1 MISDFIARHTSLQS
15 ALPILFDAAIKGTF
29 LVAVAAAAAYLL
41 RKRSAASRHAVWTA
55 AVIGH
60 LAIPALVFLLP
71 AWTAPVLP
79 TPSWVQVAGATNAAT
94 TESTPAK
101 TAAADATLRSPAQ
114 QTTATQTAA
123 PTGSE
128 AVGSPNAGSANRV
141 ENAKPV
147 SLNKTS
153 INPLKAMSAIQL
165 LAAMWFVGALLVLL
179 RLAIGTW
186 RVGQLAREGQRVE
199 DGVWLSLTQRLA
211 NRLGVTRPLILLRGE
226 KLAVPVTWGIVYPAV
241 LLPQDADQWSE
252 ERRRFVLVHEMAHV
266 KRFDALTQLLA
277 QLSVAI
283 FWFDP
288 LVWLAAHRMRVE
300 REHACDDYVLRDGT
314 TPSLYAGELLEMV
327 RSIGTPS
334 HDSAAPAF
342 AALAMARRSEFEGRM
357 LAILD
362 PRLDRHTLNP
372 RSTIMTF
379 IVVALLTFPLAAW
392 RPFQQPQ
399 AVADDLPKSF
409 KISIS
414 EPITAASATNAADVA
429 GAASGSNSGKVASV
443 VLSGA
448 AAAKPAALASKAS
461 QASQTKWTCEAYPI
475 GTELY
480 GTSTHVDAHDDGSD
494 HSIRYLV
501 SERGRC
507 TEAQIIGR
515 AVFSSDERHL
525 AQLAPGAF
533 ARFRERTST
542 ADRIV
547 SITPVGDGSLN
558 YAAVLNGKSI
568 PFDAEMQ
575 TWLSGILPEILRE
588 APINASERVARIRDQ
603 SGVSGVLKMIAQ
615 IRSTGAKRAHYDA
628 LLEGAPLSA
637 ADAEKVATQAPKDL
651 GGSSG
656 DLSAIIQKLPRTVMQ
671 SAAARNALAD
681 ALPRIQSSG
690 DRVNTLELL
699 APNADPEMLIMLAK
713 SAETLPSSGDKA
725 NFLVSTAA
733 EYLSGPDQA
742 LHNAYFRAVATI
754 PSSGDMANVLIT
766 AMPYGHANPDIT
778 SKVIEASKGL
788 RSSGDAANVLVSLV
802 SQRLLQPSTR
812 ATIAVIE
819 RTLTMDS
826 SGDRANVLVSIASHD
841 LLATREV
848 KDRYLQA
855 AAALPSDGDR
865 VNVLAAAAR
874 R

>member
-1 MISDFIARHTSLQS
+1 MLPDFIARHSSLQS
-15 ALPILFDAAIKGTF
+15 ALPILFDAAIKGAF
-29 LVAVAAAAAYLL
+29 LVLIAAAAVYLL
-41 RKRSAASRHAVWTA
+41 RNRSAASRHAVWTA

-71 AWTAPVLP
+71 AWTLPVLP
-79 TPSWVQVAGATNAAT
+79 TPQWVQGAGSSVVSNGSPTVQSTASGPTAQRTVASQTGITNAT
-94 TESTPAK
+94 
-101 TAAADATLRSPAQ
+101 
-114 QTTATQTAA
+114 TTAV
-123 PTGSE
+123 S
-128 AVGSPNAGSANRV
+128 
-141 ENAKPV
+141 NAKAPAIARGLPG
-147 SLNKTS
+147 SLAGRGGQAS
-153 INPLKAMSAIQL
+153 IAARMGGAFKAMSTIQI
-165 LAAMWFVGALLVLL
+165 LAAMWIVGALLVLL

-186 RVGQLAREGQRVE
+186 RVGQLAREGTRVE

-241 LLPQDADQWSE
+241 LLPQDADEWTE

-277 QLSVAI
+277 QLSLAI

-334 HDSAAPAF
+334 HDTAAPAF

-362 PRLDRHTLNP
+362 PRLDRQTLNR
-372 RSTIMTF
+372 RSTIMTS

-392 RPFQQPQ
+392 RPFQQP
-399 AVADDLPKSF
+399 AAPRDEFPESF
-409 KISIS
+409 QVTLS
-414 EPITAASATNAADVA
+414 EPKNAVPANEARPAASTVAT
-429 GAASGSNSGKVASV
+429 
-443 VLSGA
+443 SGA
-448 AAAKPAALASKAS
+448 GKTTPAAPVTKSS
-461 QASQTKWTCEAYPI
+461 QASATKWTCEAYPV
-475 GTELY
+475 GTELH
-480 GTSTHVDAHDDGSD
+480 GTSTHVDSHDDGSD
-494 HSIRYLV
+494 QSVRYLV

-515 AVFSSDERHL
+515 VVFSPDETRVT
-525 AQLAPGAF
+525 QLAPGAF
-533 ARFRERTST
+533 ARFRERTSSM
-542 ADRIV
+542 DRLV

-558 YAAVLNGKSI
+558 YAAVIDGKVV
-568 PFDAEMQ
+568 PFDAQMQ
-575 TWLSGILPEILRE
+575 AWLSGILPEILRE
-588 APINASERVARIRDQ
+588 APINAPDRVARIRAQ
-603 SGVSGVLKMIAQ
+603 SGVSGVLKMISQ
-615 IRSTGAKRAHYDA
+615 IRSTGAKRTHYEA
-628 LLEGAPLSA
+628 LLEGGQLSA
-637 ADAEKVATQAPKDL
+637 ADAEKIATQAPRDL
-651 GGSSG
+651 AGSSG
-656 DLSAIIQKLPRTVMQ
+656 DLSAVLQKLPRNVMQ

-699 APNADPEMLIMLAK
+699 APNADPEMLILLAK
-713 SAETLPSSGDKA
+713 TAETLPSSGDKA
-725 NFLVSTAA
+725 NFLLSTAA
-733 EYLSGPDQA
+733 EYLSGPSEA

-754 PSSGDMANVLIT
+754 PSSGDMANVLIS
-766 AMPYGHANPDIT
+766 AMPFGHANPGIT
-778 SKVIEASKGL
+778 AQVIEVSKGL
-788 RSSGDAANVLVSLV
+788 ASSGDAANVLISLV

-812 ATIAVIE
+812 ATIAVID
-819 RTLTMDS
+819 RTLTMAS
-826 SGDRANVLVSIASHD
+826 SGDRANVLVSIANQD
-841 LLATREV
+841 LLGTREV
-848 KDRYLQA
+848 KDRFLQA
-855 AAALPSDGDR
+855 AAALPSEGDR